1 MSIYRHMKSLLE
13 SVVSKLAQLTLEEA
27 KKKKACPPATGNLK
41 LNLANRQNAI
51 NDVLYGPANPE
62 KPGNFW
68 KKIAKVWDIPESEA
82 ETMRCGNCAAFD
94 ISKKMKQC
102 IQDGLKDDAETD
114 SWDTVNAGQ
123 LGYCHMLKFKCASKR
138 TCKAWVA
145 GGPVK

>member
-1 MSIYRHMKSLLE
+1 MSVLQSIIERLQRQVLS
-13 SVVSKLAQLTLEEA
+13 EA
-27 KKKKACPPATGNLK
+27 KKMKACPAPTSNIK
-41 LNLANRQNAI
+41 LNLKNRQNAI
-51 NDVLYGPANPE
+51 DDVMYGPANPA
-62 KPGNFW
+62 KPGDFW

-82 ETMRCGNCAAFD
+82 KSMRCGNCAAFD

-102 IQDGLKDDAETD
+102 IQDGLTDDAETD

-138 TCKAWVA
+138 TCKAWVT

>member
-1 MSIYRHMKSLLE
+1 MKTLLE
-13 SVVSKLAQLTLEEA
+13 SVVSKLTQITLEEA

-41 LNLANRQNAI
+41 LNLKNRQNAI
-51 NDVLYGPANPE
+51 KGVMYGPANPA

-68 KKIAKVWDIPESEA
+68 KKIARVWDIPENEA
-82 ETMRCGNCAAFD
+82 KSMLCGNCAAFD
-94 ISKKMKQC
+94 VSKKMKQC
-102 IQDGLKDDAETD
+102 IQDGLTDDAETD

-138 TCKAWVA
+138 TCKAWVT